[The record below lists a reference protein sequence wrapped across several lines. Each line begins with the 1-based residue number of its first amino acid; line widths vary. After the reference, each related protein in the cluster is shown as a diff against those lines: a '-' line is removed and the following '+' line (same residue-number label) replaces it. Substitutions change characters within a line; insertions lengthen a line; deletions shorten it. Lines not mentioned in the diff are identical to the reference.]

1 VDPIEAFTLQLLGLF
16 QRSVGR
22 VLLEGNG
29 SAILHSGHDQ
39 LHAVLLIPR
48 RSCSQDAHVPKT
60 LMFLAAPL
68 IAAGRKGKERAGQL
82 KVVGRRGDRLDRRAK
97 PHRRKARYSALR

>member
-1 VDPIEAFTLQLLGLF
+1 LKETARPFSIPVTINFTLSSSF
-16 QRSVGR
+16 
-22 VLLEGNG
+22 
-29 SAILHSGHDQ
+29 
-39 LHAVLLIPR
+39 
-48 RSCSQDAHVPKT
+48 QDAHVPKT